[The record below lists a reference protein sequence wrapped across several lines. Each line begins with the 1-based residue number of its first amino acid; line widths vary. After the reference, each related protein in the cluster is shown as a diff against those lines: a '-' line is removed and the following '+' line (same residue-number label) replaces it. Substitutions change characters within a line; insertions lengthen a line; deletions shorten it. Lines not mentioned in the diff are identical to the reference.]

1 MQQVAI
7 RSIPEF
13 VDAWQAC
20 AIDERHEFLAR
31 RSDDLSTETF
41 VAMKERATQVI
52 WSDAQAALAL
62 AESMR
67 DAAELTGT
75 PAHSAAAGIA
85 LGNVYAFG
93 LGQYERA
100 LSVYQDATT
109 TAEDAGDPA
118 LAAHTRIPQVYV
130 LGMLGRYTEALS
142 IGERV
147 RTSAQDRD
155 DWLTYVK
162 ATTNMAIACR
172 RRGDYSQAL
181 HYYDEHKGA
190 LQQYLTDHVQY
201 HELLYMLELNRSTT
215 LRYLNRYQQAIEAA
229 RSALAVAES
238 LETPAYIARAH
249 DNLGLTYFLLGKY
262 NDSLACYQKARGI
275 FQDAHL
281 LRDSVVVQL
290 FEAQCLLMLNDLT
303 AVEETCSN
311 VIAFSRDVGMDHE
324 EGIAL
329 TYRATSRRR
338 RNKHEDAGT
347 DLDRAATIFEEHEND
362 SWLGQVYLEMAYL
375 RLDRG
380 DLHEASV
387 AASAAQ
393 VCFERKDLRIERAQ
407 ALLAQAIITEQQEK
421 FNVARRAFREVRA
434 VGQEE
439 SLAWLVYPACH
450 GLARVARG
458 RGHYKRA
465 RVRLDQAM
473 NAVERLRGGMAI
485 DLRVSFLADKL
496 NIFADAVALA
506 LESDDTAGALHYVER
521 AKSRALLDMFHEE
534 NSVRLQALDPDDQDI
549 VDEINRL
556 REQRRWFE
564 QRAQYR
570 PMAAGAEEM
579 TTEERETWHQEAELC
594 EERIE
599 SLFSEL
605 QVRNASYTA
614 TRTLSSLPDEPV
626 GPYLPAETRLVEYYV
641 LRDTLWAFVVSPDE
655 VQACRLG
662 AIAPVDDL
670 LSRWQ
675 LQLTHA
681 AYLGASASSHIE
693 MAKTILGRLYDVLL
707 APLSDRLDG
716 VSRLY
721 VVPHGPLHA
730 LPFSALYDT
739 DAGEYF
745 VERVAV
751 ARLPSSSVLAA
762 LVQRRQH
769 ETQAGPPLILGHS
782 YDGALPQT
790 VVEAGLVSR
799 ITGGERHTESEA
811 SVTRLLDAEHRRP
824 LIHVAAHGRFRSDA
838 PLFSAIYLAD
848 GSLTALDI
856 FNARLQTDLLVFSA
870 CESGRGTV
878 HPGDEVVGLSRACLH
893 AGAQSLLLSLW
904 RVEDRTTGALM
915 EAFYRQLSVD
925 TTPADAL
932 CAAQRSHL
940 ANTETAH
947 PFHWAGFSIT
957 GDAFMPIGL

>member
-1 MQQVAI
+1 MQQIAI

-20 AIDERHEFLAR
+20 TADQRREFLSNRTAG
-31 RSDDLSTETF
+31 LSTETF
-41 VAMKERATQVI
+41 VAMKERTTQVM
-52 WSDAQAALAL
+52 WSDVQAALDL

-67 DAAELTGT
+67 EAANLTGT

-100 LSVYQDATT
+100 MSVYRDATT
-109 TAEDAGDPA
+109 AAEDAGDPA
-118 LAAHTRIPQVYV
+118 LAAQTRIPQVYV
-130 LGMLGRYTEALS
+130 LGMLARYTEALS

-147 RTSAQDRD
+147 REAAQDRD

-162 ATTNMAIACR
+162 VTTNMAIACR
-172 RRGDYSQAL
+172 RRGDYGRAL
-181 HYYDEHKGA
+181 QYYDEHREA
-190 LQQYLTDHVQY
+190 LQQYLTNHAQY

-215 LRYLNRYQQAIEAA
+215 LRYLNRYQQAIDAA

-238 LETPAYIARAH
+238 LETPAYVARAH

-262 NDSLACYQKARGI
+262 NDSLACYRKARGI

-290 FEAQCLLMLNDLT
+290 FEAQCLLMLNDLA

-311 VIAFSRDVGMDHE
+311 VIDFSRDVGMDHE

-329 TYRATSRRR
+329 TYRATGRRR
-338 RNKHEDAGT
+338 RKKHELAAD
-347 DLDRAATIFEEHEND
+347 DLDRAEDIFAEHEND
-362 SWLGQVYLEMAYL
+362 SWLGQVYLEMAHL

-380 DLHEASV
+380 DLHEASI

-393 VCFERKDLRIERAQ
+393 VCFERQELRIERAQ
-407 ALLAQAIITEQQEK
+407 ALLAQALVTERQEK
-421 FNVARRAFREVRA
+421 YNVARRAYREVRT
-434 VGQEE
+434 VGKEKG
-439 SLAWLVYPACH
+439 LAWLVYPACH
-450 GLARVARG
+450 GLARVARA
-458 RGHYKRA
+458 RGHCERA
-465 RVRLDQAM
+465 RVRLEQAM
-473 NAVERLRGGMAI
+473 KAVERLRGGMAME
-485 DLRVSFLADKL
+485 LRVSFLADKL
-496 NIFADAVALA
+496 DIFADAVALA
-506 LESDDTAGALHYVER
+506 LEADDTAGALQYVER

-534 NSVRLQALDPDDQDI
+534 DSIRLQALDPDDQDI
-549 VDEINRL
+549 VGEINRL

-564 QRAQYR
+564 QRMQFR
-570 PMAAGAEEM
+570 PMAAGDEEM
-579 TTEERETWHQEAELC
+579 SVEERETWRREAELC

-599 SLFSEL
+599 SLFRDL

-614 TRTLSSLPDEPV
+614 TRTLSALPEEPV
-626 GPYLPAETRLVEYYV
+626 GPYLRVETRLIEYYV
-641 LRDTLWAFVVSPDE
+641 LRDELWAFVVTPDD
-655 VQACRLG
+655 VQARRLG
-662 AIAPVDDL
+662 AVAPVDDL

-681 AYLGASASSHIE
+681 AYLGAKASRHAD
-693 MAKTILGRLYDVLL
+693 MAKQILSRLYDVLL
-707 APLSDRLDG
+707 APLADQLGDAR
-716 VSRLY
+716 RLY
-721 VVPHGPLHA
+721 VVPHGPLHT
-730 LPFSALYDT
+730 LPFSALYDA
-739 DAGEYF
+739 DAGEYLI
-745 VERVAV
+745 ERVAV

-762 LVQRRQH
+762 LVQRRQREPH
-769 ETQAGPPLILGHS
+769 TGAPLILGHS
-782 YDGALPQT
+782 CDGALPQT
-790 VVEAGLVSR
+790 IVEAELVSR
-799 ITGGERHTESEA
+799 ITDGELYAESEA

-824 LIHVAAHGRFRSDA
+824 LIHVAAHGRFRPDA

-848 GSLTALDI
+848 GSLTALDM
-856 FNARLQTDLLVFSA
+856 FNTRLHTELLVFSA
-870 CESGRGTV
+870 CESGRGAV

-904 RVEDRTTGALM
+904 RVEDRSTGALM
-915 EAFYRQLSVD
+915 ETFYRQLAAD

-932 CAAQRSHL
+932 CAAQCRHL
-940 ANTETAH
+940 AEPETAH

-957 GDAFMPIGL
+957 GDAFVPIRL